1 MTQNGVSNREKIQ
14 LTSGD
19 GFGDGFSGGA
29 FRFHV
34 DVERQLVTVRF
45 GSRVTAQEIGEYVQ
59 KLRDHPS
66 FQSTFSEIVDL
77 REAKDIE

>member
-1 MTQNGVSNREKIQ
+1 VSNREKIQ

-19 GFGDGFSGGA
+19 GFGDGFGGA

-45 GSRVTAQEIGEYVQ
+45 GSRVTAKEIGEYVQ
-59 KLRDHPS
+59 KLRDPPS

>member
-1 MTQNGVSNREKIQ
+1 VSNREKIQ

-19 GFGDGFSGGA
+19 WFSGGA

-45 GSRVTAQEIGEYVQ
+45 GSRVTGEEIGEYVQ
-59 KLRDHPS
+59 KLGDHPS